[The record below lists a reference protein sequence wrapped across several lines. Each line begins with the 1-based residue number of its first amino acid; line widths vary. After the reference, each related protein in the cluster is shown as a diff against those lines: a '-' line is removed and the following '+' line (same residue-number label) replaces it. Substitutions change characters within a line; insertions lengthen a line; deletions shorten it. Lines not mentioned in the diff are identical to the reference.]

1 MNRNIRHMLILVIVM
16 WIIVISAMAA
26 MNKPA
31 DKAKAEPLAK
41 PEQQQAQIIKV
52 KATAFNEY
60 GHDANGID
68 YGPGYVIISGQSEIP
83 LYSLLDIDI
92 YGPCQ
97 AVGVSP
103 YLTKDEVKLWYNGTS
118 KVTMFGTQT
127 AYVRVLEK
135 GDRPCQLNE

>member
-1 MNRNIRHMLILVIVM
+1 MDR
-16 WIIVISAMAA
+16 
-26 MNKPA
+26 
-31 DKAKAEPLAK
+31 PLAMILAIVTLLCLFVWALHDTDRIDGIQTVPT
-41 PEQQQAQIIKV
+41 PEPQIIQV
-52 KATAFNEY
+52 TATAFNEY
-60 GHDANGID
+60 GHDTNGID
-68 YGPGYVIISGQSEIP
+68 YGPGYVITSTESEIP

>member
-1 MNRNIRHMLILVIVM
+1 MLALVIFM
-16 WIIVISAMAA
+16 WALTVYVIIAF
-26 MNKPA
+26 NKP
-31 DKAKAEPLAK
+31 DNKPPTSNPPEP
-41 PEQQQAQIIKV
+41 PQIQIIKV
-52 KATAFNEY
+52 KATAFNIY
-60 GHDANGID
+60 GHDSNGID
-68 YGPGYVIISGQSEIP
+68 YGPGYVIISTESEIP